1 MLPASVCGS
10 MENDG
15 PYDFGDAFARLTCMF
30 EDAAGVAIEGQAAG
44 LRVEEYH
51 HLAAGL
57 QALMEQAGVCLKDL
71 AEMLEL

>member
-1 MLPASVCGS
+1 

-44 LRVEEYH
+44 LSIESYRF
-51 HLAAGL
+51 LAAEL
-57 QALMEQAGVCLKDL
+57 RVFVDQTDVRLRTLMERI
-71 AEMLEL
+71 EP